1 MNLMIKTF
9 VVLLATSLVLT
20 SCSKAVVS
28 VSPAKAMAKTLTSI
42 NDTKWNFVNYSVNK
56 LPASFEKRAN
66 IEFKNLTANS
76 VQYSGRNFV
85 NYYGGTLKVDEA
97 QGLIIQEDANKG
109 FSTMMASDEASMKAE
124 ADFFT
129 NLAKTK
135 FFEISGD
142 KLLLYLGDKTDSKT
156 EVMHFMKVN

>member
-1 MNLMIKTF
+1 MIKTF
-9 VVLLATSLVLT
+9 VVLLAISLVLT

-56 LPASFEKRAN
+56 LPTSFEKRAN

-97 QGLIIQEDANKG
+97 QGLVFQKNA
-109 FSTMMASDEASMKAE
+109 FSTEMASDEASMKAE

-156 EVMHFMKVN
+156 EVMNFVKVN